1 MVDQRLAVGQERISM
16 TNSADVITITMRKRA
31 WWIWVLAG
39 LWLQL
44 EVLLVQTSL
53 ASVRESEYRAAVL
66 SWIASAVLAA
76 IGVVL
81 WLRQGRS
88 RRLGESN
95 EQP

>member
-1 MVDQRLAVGQERISM
+1 M

-31 WWIWVLAG
+31 WWI
-39 LWLQL
+39 
-44 EVLLVQTSL
+44 
-53 ASVRESEYRAAVL
+53 L

>member
-1 MVDQRLAVGQERISM
+1 MVDERSTVRKKRMTM

-44 EVLLVQTSL
+44 EVLLVQTAL

>member
-1 MVDQRLAVGQERISM
+1 MVDQRLAVGQEDKHDEQP
-16 TNSADVITITMRKRA
+16 DVITITMRKRVV
-31 WWIWVLAG
+31 IWFSPDYGFNWKSCWCKLFGECA
-39 LWLQL
+39 
-44 EVLLVQTSL
+44 
-53 ASVRESEYRAAVL
+53 RIRIRAAVL